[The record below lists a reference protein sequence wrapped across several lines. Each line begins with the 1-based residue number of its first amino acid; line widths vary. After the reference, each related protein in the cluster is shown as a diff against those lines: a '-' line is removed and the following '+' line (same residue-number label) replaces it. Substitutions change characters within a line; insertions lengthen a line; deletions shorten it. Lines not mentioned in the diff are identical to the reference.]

1 MKISGMLVDIEL
13 KSIYPADIFIE
24 NDIITEIKKTN
35 SAEKLF
41 IMPGLIDSHVHVES
55 SMLTPGFFA
64 KACVPHGT
72 IGVVSD
78 PHEIAN
84 VSGIA
89 GVEYMINEGGK
100 VPFKFWFGAPSCVP
114 ATTYETSGDI
124 INSNAIEKLLMKEE
138 IKYLAEMMNFPG
150 VLSGDNEV
158 MSKIKH
164 AKILNKRIDGHCP
177 GLRGEKLRKYIEAG
191 ISTDHECSTIEEAKE
206 KIEFGM
212 KILIREG
219 SAARNLDALKTLYL
233 TNPDDVMLC
242 SDDIHPEML
251 EKRHINKLISKLINE
266 GFDIFDVIR
275 SATINPVLHY
285 GLNSGSIRKGQK
297 GDMIVVDSPEQ
308 MNVLETW
315 IEGRKVFDRGKV
327 LFDFVPGNPINKFN
341 CTKIS
346 EQDILVKKSGDKLR
360 IIQAYDG
367 ELFTTELFAEPGNNS
382 LVMADT
388 RNDILKI
395 VVKDRYNDSP
405 PAVGFIKGFG
415 LINGAFASSVA
426 HDSHNIIAVGT
437 NDSDIVQSVN
447 EIICFKGGLAVS
459 FGNKVESLQL
469 NVAGIMSDRPCS
481 EVAAEYQRLSGLI
494 KELGCPLSAPFMTL
508 SFMALLVIPD
518 LKMSDKGLFS
528 GKSFSHVPLFAD

>member
-158 MSKIKH
+158 LSKIKH